1 MNGRGGLFKFV
12 VFILLLVV
20 VVTQILS
27 IMQSRRL
34 YQRLE
39 RVLGKLSSGQIGTR
53 FSTSPSVTHK
63 ADDLP
68 MPEYPGDDG
77 DWLVWCLR
85 GEPRTLNMIS
95 VNSDAYT
102 NYVVL
107 GSIFERLL
115 EYDYN
120 EAVLKPWLAE
130 SYEISDDGLEM
141 VVKLRDDIHF
151 SDGAPITADDVIFT
165 FETTMNPMVDAAD
178 IRGFY
183 KNFKEVSK
191 IDKRTI
197 RFVFDEMYWKTFE
210 VVGLFE
216 VFPKHLYEFEDASEF
231 NNRRSNP
238 VGSGPYMF
246 EKWDVG
252 QQIVLKRN
260 ENYWGH
266 KPKLK
271 KIVYR
276 IINNDLAALQSLRA
290 KEIDHLIPT
299 PEQFY
304 EFQND
309 EAFKKDFYCLKYWN
323 PGVPFYFIGWNQNTP
338 FFKDR
343 LVRLAMT
350 HMIDRQRIVELLLK
364 GNAEV
369 VSGPFYLYGRQ
380 SNPDI
385 EPWPYNPEKA
395 KELLT
400 EAGWVDSDGDGVRD
414 KDGVPLRFKFSYST
428 GSTFY
433 EQLAKLLKDEAARIG
448 VEILADPY
456 EWSIFVERMNE
467 RKFEAATMGWG
478 GTIESDPYQTFH
490 SSQIEGRGNNFV
502 SFNNLQ
508 ADDLIDK
515 ARRTLDKDKRYAL
528 YHKLHTL
535 LHEEQPYTFLFTRPS
550 FRFIDRRFQNVVI
563 HELGL
568 NSFEWY
574 VPKDKQRYQ

>member
-1 MNGRGGLFKFV
+1 MNGRSGLFKFV
-12 VFILLLVV
+12 IFVLLLVI
-20 VVTQILS
+20 VVTQVLS
-27 IMQSRRL
+27 IIQSRRL
-34 YQRLE
+34 YQRLD
-39 RVLGKLSSGQIGTR
+39 RVFEKLSSGQIGRRITTGR
-53 FSTSPSVTHK
+53 AVTDK

-68 MPEYPGDDG
+68 MPEFSGDEG

-85 GEPRTLNMIS
+85 AEPRTLNMIS
-95 VNSDAYT
+95 VDSDAYT
-102 NYVVL
+102 NYVVV

-115 EYDYN
+115 EYDYD
-120 EAVLKPWLAE
+120 EAVMKPWLAK

-151 SDGAPITADDVIFT
+151 SDGVPITADDVIFT
-165 FETTMNPMVDAAD
+165 FETTMNPMVDASD

-183 KNFKEVSK
+183 KNFKQVNK
-191 IDKRTI
+191 IDERTI
-197 RFVFDEMYWKTFE
+197 KFVFDEMYWKTFE

-216 VFPKHLYEFEDASEF
+216 VFPKHIYGFEDAAEF
-231 NNRRSNP
+231 NTRRSNP
-238 VGSGPYMF
+238 VGSGPYVF

-266 KPKLK
+266 KPRLK

-276 IINNDLAALQSLRA
+276 IIINDLAALQSLRA

-309 EAFKKDFYCLKYWN
+309 ELFQKDFYCLKYWV

-338 FFKDR
+338 FFKDK

-350 HMIDRQRIVELLLK
+350 HMIDRQRIVELLLR

-380 SNPDI
+380 SNPEI
-385 EPWPYNPEKA
+385 EPWPYDLEKA

-400 EAGWVDSDGDGVRD
+400 AAGWVDSDADGIRD
-414 KDGVPLRFKFSYST
+414 KNGVTFSFKFSYST

-433 EQLAKLLKDEAARIG
+433 EQLAKLLKDEAAKIG

-456 EWSIFVERMNE
+456 EWSIFVERMNDK
-467 RKFEAATMGWG
+467 KFEAAVMGFG

-490 SSQIEGRGNNFV
+490 SSQIQDRGNNFV
-502 SFNNLQ
+502 SFSNPQ
-508 ADDLIDK
+508 ADELIDK
-515 ARRTLDKDKRYAL
+515 ARRTMDKDERYAL
-528 YHKLHTL
+528 YHKIHAF
-535 LHEEQPYTFLFTRPS
+535 LHEEQPYTFLFTRPA
-550 FRFIDRRFQNVVI
+550 FRFIDRRFQNMNV
-563 HELGL
+563 HKLGL
-568 NSFEWY
+568 YEFEWY
-574 VPKDKQRYQ
+574 VPRDKQRYH